1 MSTQTIDYKRVKCPK
16 CGKSHFRVKD
26 SSGFT
31 TLSFIFK
38 PEPIYKNGKLQNPTE
53 LEPIEKNCKCL
64 ECGCNFSV
72 NILGKKYE
80 IVDEDKLQ
88 EEREKVLAD
97 YQKRC
102 EDKIKTDLKDCS
114 VRFASDNS
122 TNGSVTLCN
131 FTHKNDFDEFL
142 KRFDMLE
149 EKVNQ
154 LMEKDK

>member
-1 MSTQTIDYKRVKCPK
+1 MTQINYKRVRCPK
-16 CGKSHFRVKD
+16 CGKNHFIIKD
-26 SSGFT
+26 KVEIIP
-31 TLSFIFK
+31 LIFQTK
-38 PEPIYKNGKLQNPTE
+38 PEPIYKNGKFQNPTE

-102 EDKIKTDLKDCS
+102 EDKIKTDSSDCL
-114 VRFASDNS
+114 VQ
-122 TNGSVTLCN
+122 LCDDALTKGTVEFYD
-131 FTHKNDFDEFL
+131 FTYKNNFDEVL
-142 KRFDMLE
+142 KRLDMLE
-149 EKVNQ
+149 EKIN
-154 LMEKDK
+154 LLEKNNNE

>member
-1 MSTQTIDYKRVKCPK
+1 MKINYKKFKCLK
-16 CGKSHFRVKD
+16 CGKSHFMIKD
-26 SSGFT
+26 KVEIVP
-31 TLSFIFK
+31 LIFQTRS
-38 PEPIYKNGKLQNPTE
+38 EPIYKNGKLQNPTE
-53 LEPIEKNCKCL
+53 LESINKSCKCL

-102 EDKIKTDLKDCS
+102 EDKIKTDLNDCLVQFVPADDLTKS
-114 VRFASDNS
+114 AVEFRD
-122 TNGSVTLCN
+122 
-131 FTHKNDFDEFL
+131 FTYKNNFDEVL

-149 EKVNQ
+149 EKIN
-154 LMEKDK
+154 LLENKINE